1 MTRQEFRELAEARI
15 VFLDGATGSNL
26 QKAGMPTGV
35 CPEQWILEHPEVF
48 IGLQKSYLNSGTD
61 ILYTPTFS
69 ANRIKLEEYGLRDS
83 LEDMNRRLVGL
94 SKKAVGEYIVEHQQA
109 RELPLL
115 AGDVTMTGKL
125 LQPVGPLGF
134 EEAVEVYKEQFSVL
148 EASGVDLFVIETM
161 MSLQETR
168 AALIAAREISE
179 LPVMVSMTF
188 DETAHTLYG
197 TEPETAML
205 VLQGL
210 GADAVGVNCG
220 SGPAQCAE
228 IVKRM
233 KSVAN
238 VPVIAKPNAGLPHF
252 QNNETVY
259 DRTPEE
265 FAEETAELVSLG
277 AGIVGGCCGTTPEHI
292 RLLKERLCKAFPPEI
307 STTPVRAVTN
317 ERKTLMID
325 LDGAFLAVGERINPT
340 GKKAFQET
348 LRNGD
353 TSMALSFAR
362 EQEENGAAILD
373 VNVGMGGI
381 NEKEMMCKIVEE
393 VSQAVNCPLSIDT
406 SDVSAMEAALRIYPG
421 RALVNSVSLEEGR
434 AEALF
439 PIVKKYGAMVV
450 VLPLG
455 SGGLPKDTAERKEH
469 LRTLVHKAS
478 EYGIPKEALV
488 ADGLVMTVGAEKNAG
503 LSAME
508 TIRYC
513 KEELGIATTCGLS
526 NISYGLPERGFVN
539 TAFLTM
545 AISCGLTMAIVNP
558 NQELLMNM
566 VAATEVLRAKEGADL
581 KYIERAAYL
590 KEKKEQEALQQAEEA
605 KKAALAESAKKTAE
619 NQEASLAQ
627 RKTPAEAA
635 EQTPLYM
642 AVLRGEKK
650 KVSDLTQRRL
660 TEGRQ
665 AAQILEQ
672 ELIPAIT
679 EAGDRFEQKKYFLP
693 QLIGAAEAMKVAV
706 ELLEPLLA
714 GEESAQNAG
723 TIVIATVS
731 GDIHDI
737 GKNLVA
743 LMLKNHGFTVVD
755 LGKDVDTERILSE
768 AERLDADIIA
778 LSALMTTTMRE
789 MGEVV
794 KGRNERKLRSKIMI
808 GGAVTTPEY
817 AKEIGAEGYS
827 KDAQEAVMVAKK
839 LVQSCVL

>member
-1 MTRQEFRELAEARI
+1 MTRQEFRELAESRI

-35 CPEQWILEHPEVF
+35 CPEQWILDHPEVF
-48 IGLQKSYLNSGTD
+48 IGLQKNYLKSGTD

-83 LEDMNRRLVGL
+83 LTEMNRQLVGL
-94 SKKAVGEYIVEHQQA
+94 SKRAVGEFVVESKHTGDI
-109 RELPLL
+109 PLL

-125 LQPVGPLGF
+125 LQPIGPLTF
-134 EEAVEVYKEQFSVL
+134 EEAVDVYKEQLSVL
-148 EASGVDLFVIETM
+148 EASGVDLFIIETM

-168 AALIAAREISE
+168 AALIAAREVSE
-179 LPVMVSMTF
+179 LPVMVTMTF

-220 SGPAQCAE
+220 SGPAQCVD

-233 KSVAN
+233 KAVAN
-238 VPVIAKPNAGLPHF
+238 VPVIAKPNAGLPRF
-252 QNNETVY
+252 QNGETVY
-259 DRTPEE
+259 DRTPQE
-265 FAEETAELVSLG
+265 FAEETAELVELG

-292 RLLKERLCKAFPPEI
+292 ALLKERLSKTFPPSI
-307 STTPVRAVTN
+307 SKTQVRAVTN
-317 ERKTLMID
+317 ERKTLLID
-325 LDGAFLAVGERINPT
+325 LDGAFLPVGERINPT

-381 NEKEMMCKIVEE
+381 DEKEMICKIVEE
-393 VSQAVNCPLSIDT
+393 VSQAVNLPLSIDT
-406 SDVSAMEAALRIYPG
+406 SDAAAMEAALRIYPG

-434 AEALF
+434 PELLF
-439 PIVKKYGAMVV
+439 PLVKKYGAMVV

-455 SGGLPKDTAERKEH
+455 SGGLPKDAEERREN
-469 LRTLVHKAS
+469 LRTLIRKAA

-503 LSAME
+503 LSAMD

-513 KEELGIATTCGLS
+513 KEELEVATTCGLS
-526 NISYGLPERGFVN
+526 NISYGLPERSFVN

-566 VAATEVLRAKEGADL
+566 IAATEVLRAKEGADL
-581 KYIERAAYL
+581 RYIERAAYL
-590 KEKKEQEALQQAEEA
+590 KEKKEQEAIAKAEEA
-605 KKAALAESAKKTAE
+605 RRAAAYVAQNGAGEVSSVQPVPGGAESSKAAV
-619 NQEASLAQ
+619 AS
-627 RKTPAEAA
+627 
-635 EQTPLYM
+635 PLSQ

-650 KVSDLTQRRL
+650 KVSELTNQAL
-660 TEGRQ
+660 SEGKQ
-665 AAQILEQ
+665 AAQILNED
-672 ELIPAIT
+672 LIPAIT
-679 EAGDRFEQKKYFLP
+679 EAGNRFEQKKFFLP
-693 QLIGAAEAMKVAV
+693 QLIGAAEAMKSAV
-706 ELLEPLLA
+706 EILEPLLA
-714 GEESAQNAG
+714 GNGEAQNVG
-723 TIVIATVS
+723 TIVIATVA

-755 LGKDVDTERILSE
+755 LGKDVETERILDE
-768 AERLDADIIA
+768 AERLNADIIA

-789 MGEVV
+789 MAEVV
-794 KGRNERKLRSKIMI
+794 KGRNERKLKCKIMI

-817 AKEIGAEGYS
+817 AKEIGADGYS
-827 KDAQEAVMVAKK
+827 NDAQEAVTLAKQ
-839 LVQSCVL
+839 LMQN

>member
-1 MTRQEFRELAEARI
+1 MTRQEFRELAESRI

-35 CPEQWILEHPEVF
+35 CPEQWILEHPDVF
-48 IGLQKSYLNSGTD
+48 IGLQKNYLKSGTD

-83 LEDMNRRLVGL
+83 LTEMNRQLVGL
-94 SKKAVGEYIVEHQQA
+94 SKRAVGEFVVESKHTGDI
-109 RELPLL
+109 PLL

-125 LQPVGPLGF
+125 LQPIGPLTF
-134 EEAVEVYKEQFSVL
+134 EEAVDVYKEQLSVL
-148 EASGVDLFVIETM
+148 EASGVDLFIIETM

-168 AALIAAREISE
+168 AALIAAREVSE
-179 LPVMVSMTF
+179 LPVMVTMTF

-220 SGPAQCAE
+220 SGPAQCVD

-233 KSVAN
+233 KAVAN
-238 VPVIAKPNAGLPHF
+238 VPVIAKPNAGLPRF
-252 QNNETVY
+252 QNGETVY
-259 DRTPEE
+259 DRTPQE
-265 FAEETAELVSLG
+265 FAEETAELVELG

-292 RLLKERLCKAFPPEI
+292 ALLKERLSKTFPPSI
-307 STTPVRAVTN
+307 SKTQVRAVTN
-317 ERKTLMID
+317 ERKTLLID
-325 LDGAFLAVGERINPT
+325 LDGAFLPVGERINPT

-348 LRNGD
+348 LRNSD

-381 NEKEMMCKIVEE
+381 DEKEMICKIVEE
-393 VSQAVNCPLSIDT
+393 VSQAVNLPLSIDT
-406 SDVSAMEAALRIYPG
+406 SDAAAMEAALRIYPG

-434 AEALF
+434 PELLF
-439 PIVKKYGAMVV
+439 PLVKKYGAMVV

-455 SGGLPKDTAERKEH
+455 SGGLPKDAEERREN
-469 LRTLVHKAS
+469 LRTLIRKAA

-503 LSAME
+503 LSAMD

-513 KEELGIATTCGLS
+513 KEELEVATTCGLS
-526 NISYGLPERGFVN
+526 NISYGLPERSFVN

-566 VAATEVLRAKEGADL
+566 IAATEVLRAKEGADL
-581 KYIERAAYL
+581 RYIERAAYL
-590 KEKKEQEALQQAEEA
+590 KEKKEQEAIAKAEEA
-605 KKAALAESAKKTAE
+605 RRAVAYVAQNGAGDVSSVQPVTGGAESSKAAITS
-619 NQEASLAQ
+619 
-627 RKTPAEAA
+627 
-635 EQTPLYM
+635 PLSQ

-650 KVSDLTQRRL
+650 KVSELTNQAL
-660 TEGRQ
+660 SEGKQ
-665 AAQILEQ
+665 AAQILNED
-672 ELIPAIT
+672 LIPAIT
-679 EAGDRFEQKKYFLP
+679 EAGNRFEQKKFFLP
-693 QLIGAAEAMKVAV
+693 QLIGAAEAMKSAV
-706 ELLEPLLA
+706 EILEPLLA
-714 GEESAQNAG
+714 GNGEAQNVG
-723 TIVIATVS
+723 TIVIATVA

-755 LGKDVDTERILSE
+755 LGKDVETERILDE
-768 AERLDADIIA
+768 AERLNADIIA

-789 MGEVV
+789 MAEVV
-794 KGRNERKLRSKIMI
+794 KGRNERKLKCKIMI

-817 AKEIGAEGYS
+817 AKEIGADGYS
-827 KDAQEAVMVAKK
+827 NDAQEAVTLAKQ
-839 LVQSCVL
+839 LMQN

>member
-277 AGIVGGCCGTTPEHI
+277 AGIVGGCCGTTPEFI
-292 RLLKERLCKAFPPEI
+292 E
-307 STTPVRAVTN
+307 
-317 ERKTLMID
+317 
-325 LDGAFLAVGERINPT
+325 
-340 GKKAFQET
+340 
-348 LRNGD
+348 
-353 TSMALSFAR
+353 
-362 EQEENGAAILD
+362 
-373 VNVGMGGI
+373 
-381 NEKEMMCKIVEE
+381 
-393 VSQAVNCPLSIDT
+393 
-406 SDVSAMEAALRIYPG
+406 ALR
-421 RALVNSVSLEEGR
+421 
-434 AEALF
+434 
-439 PIVKKYGAMVV
+439 
-450 VLPLG
+450 
-455 SGGLPKDTAERKEH
+455 GLKR
-469 LRTLVHKAS
+469 
-478 EYGIPKEALV
+478 
-488 ADGLVMTVGAEKNAG
+488 
-503 LSAME
+503 
-508 TIRYC
+508 
-513 KEELGIATTCGLS
+513 
-526 NISYGLPERGFVN
+526 
-539 TAFLTM
+539 
-545 AISCGLTMAIVNP
+545 
-558 NQELLMNM
+558 
-566 VAATEVLRAKEGADL
+566 
-581 KYIERAAYL
+581 
-590 KEKKEQEALQQAEEA
+590 
-605 KKAALAESAKKTAE
+605 
-619 NQEASLAQ
+619 
-627 RKTPAEAA
+627 
-635 EQTPLYM
+635 
-642 AVLRGEKK
+642 
-650 KVSDLTQRRL
+650 
-660 TEGRQ
+660 
-665 AAQILEQ
+665 
-672 ELIPAIT
+672 
-679 EAGDRFEQKKYFLP
+679 
-693 QLIGAAEAMKVAV
+693 
-706 ELLEPLLA
+706 
-714 GEESAQNAG
+714 
-723 TIVIATVS
+723 
-731 GDIHDI
+731 
-737 GKNLVA
+737 
-743 LMLKNHGFTVVD
+743 
-755 LGKDVDTERILSE
+755 
-768 AERLDADIIA
+768 
-778 LSALMTTTMRE
+778 
-789 MGEVV
+789 
-794 KGRNERKLRSKIMI
+794 
-808 GGAVTTPEY
+808 
-817 AKEIGAEGYS
+817 
-827 KDAQEAVMVAKK
+827 
-839 LVQSCVL
+839 